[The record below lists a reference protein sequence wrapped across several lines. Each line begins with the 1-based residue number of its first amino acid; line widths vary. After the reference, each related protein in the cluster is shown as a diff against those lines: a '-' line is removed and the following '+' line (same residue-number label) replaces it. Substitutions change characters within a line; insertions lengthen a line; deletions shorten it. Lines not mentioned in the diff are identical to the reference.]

1 MNHPDLLIDVSRLI
15 WRAWKGRLPTG
26 IDRVCLAYLDHFG
39 DRAHAVIQWR
49 GQFRVL
55 SVTQSRLLAALLLRG
70 GPGFRLA
77 LVRMLPRLML
87 AASRRIAR
95 PGMLYLNIGHTGL
108 ESPELPKWVAA
119 NRIKAVYLI
128 HDLIPLSHPEFCRP
142 GEGSK
147 HELRMRHALA
157 SAAGIIGNSRATL
170 AELVNFANS
179 AKLALPSQIDA
190 WISGHTIPERMA
202 RVATQRPYFVTVGTI
217 EGRKNHILLLNVWQ
231 RLVAKLG
238 TDAPR
243 LLIIGQRGWEAEL
256 ALSIID
262 TVTALKGHVAELG
275 DCDDVDLARLITG
288 ARALLMPSFAEGFG
302 LPVVEALQLGTP
314 VVASDLPVF
323 REIAG
328 GIPTFLDPT
337 DSSGWEQQIM
347 AFVGDC
353 PERERQ
359 LIAMAN
365 FRAPGWAEHFARIE
379 PWLETL

>member
-49 GQFRVL
+49 GKFRVL
-55 SVTQSRLLAALLLRG
+55 PVAQSRQLSALLLRG
-70 GPGFRLA
+70 GAGFRA
-77 LVRMLPRLML
+77 AFARMMPRLML

-128 HDLIPLSHPEFCRP
+128 HDLIPISHPEFCRP
-142 GEGSK
+142 GEGPK

-170 AELVNFANS
+170 AELADFGQAAN
-179 AKLALPSQIDA
+179 LPPPPQIDA
-190 WISGHTIPERMA
+190 WISGYTIPERMA
-202 RVATQRPYFVTVGTI
+202 RMVPQRPYFVTVGTI

-231 RLVAKLG
+231 HLVSKLG
-238 TDAPR
+238 ADAPR

-256 ALSIID
+256 ALSVID
-262 TVTALKGHVAELG
+262 TVAALKGHVAELG
-275 DCDDVDLARLITG
+275 DCDDIDLVRLISG

-302 LPVVEALQLGTP
+302 LPVVEALQLGAP
-314 VVASDLPVF
+314 VIASDLPVF

-328 GIPTFLDPT
+328 DIPTFLDPT
-337 DSSGWEQQIM
+337 DGSGWEQQIM

-359 LIAMAN
+359 LAAMAD
-365 FRAPGWAEHFARIE
+365 FRAPGWAEHFARIG